1 MKSFKQSDYKCEF
14 NKALAVN
21 VYYIPPVMDVIS
33 DGAKVNIS
41 TKLTQFIQYYFK
53 DYSEILA
60 ELNDLNNL
68 KILKKYNIKHRLFE
82 SAEKYVDSATKT
94 TCYLDIGCL
103 DGKFASCVASHLN
116 LNKFQTHGVDTEI
129 CSNSDIT
136 FTQYDGKILPFSDN
150 SFDLVSCIMILHRIP
165 EKNLE
170 IICSEIFRVMKPG
183 GILVLQEHNIVDGD
197 DKKIADIINLYN
209 SVNCKSSSEWTAAFN
224 KLGFNAYKDVVFL
237 KSNMI
242 SSVIYKFIKP
252 AGNTLLS
259 GLTRI
264 LNDTMPREVYKRR
277 TKEVKT
283 VLHWGQRKLL
293 LTEIEFLT
301 LYFKKVNPNETR
313 EEPQKELYVIYAG
326 SAPGTHILY
335 LSKLFPNVHFELYD
349 PREFSRKCYGNAMIN
364 TYVQYFT
371 DETAKEWISE
381 NHPDKTILLISD
393 IRTGEPETQTPDMVE
408 QRVSIDHDWQKT
420 WYYIIKPEMAMFKF
434 RLPWDDGKTEYL
446 DGDIYIQP
454 YPPPTSTETRL
465 IVGKSAGLK
474 TYNNRQYE
482 EQLFYFNNY
491 TRPSNFENILS
502 GIESGKKYGLSNNY
516 DSSSEVHILEQYLS
530 LQNSVNIKKSIIRMI
545 KEINKELSS
554 TRTLTTSQPIKEH
567 KKKFMINLQKLGYI
581 PDVEL
586 NHDAFNTYVIPR
598 YDYFVSKGLIPT

>member
-1 MKSFKQSDYKCEF
+1 MKPFKQSNYKCEF
-14 NKALAVN
+14 NKTLAMN
-21 VYYIPPVMDVIS
+21 VYYIPSSIALNKMKILDFNAEIE
-33 DGAKVNIS
+33 
-41 TKLTQFIQYYFK
+41 QFIKYYFK
-53 DYSEILA
+53 DYPDLLNKINETNYKEIIK
-60 ELNDLNNL
+60 EC
-68 KILKKYNIKHRLFE
+68 NIKYKPAE
-82 SAEKYVDSATKT
+82 SIEKYIEYINKP
-94 TCYLDIGCL
+94 TCYLDIGCF
-103 DGKFASCVASHLN
+103 DGNFASGIARHFN
-116 LNKFQTHGVDTEI
+116 LNKFQTHGVDI
-129 CSNSDIT
+129 NLCANPNIT

-150 SFDLVSCIMILHRIP
+150 SFDLISCIFILHRTP
-165 EKNLE
+165 EQNLE
-170 IICSEIFRVMKPG
+170 ICCSEIFRVMKPG
-183 GILVLQEHNIVDGD
+183 GMVILQEHNINNDT
-197 DKKIADIINLYN
+197 DKKIADILNLYN
-209 SVNCKSSSEWTAAFN
+209 SLNYKSTSPIFK
-224 KLGFNAYKDVVFL
+224 KLGFNDYKDAVFL

-252 AGNTLLS
+252 VSNILLS

-301 LYFKKVNPNETR
+301 LYFKKETVKDKK
-313 EEPQKELYVIYAG
+313 KELYVIYAG

-349 PREFSRKCYGNAMIN
+349 PREFSRKCHGNVMIN

-371 DETAKEWISE
+371 DDTAKEWISD

-408 QRVSIDHDWQKT
+408 KRVNIDHDWQKT

-465 IVGKSAGLK
+465 IVGKDAGLK

-502 GIESGKKYGLSNNY
+502 EIESDKKYGLSNNY
-516 DSSSEVHILEQYLS
+516 DSSSEVYILEQYLS
-530 LQNSVNIKKSIIRMI
+530 LRNSVNIKKSIIRMI

-554 TRTLTTSQPIKEH
+554 TRTLTTSQPVKEH

-586 NHDAFNTYVIPR
+586 NHDTFNTYVIPR
-598 YDYFVSKGLIPT
+598 YDYFVSKGLIPI